1 MSWVSWPCRN
11 AAASG
16 PEISTMAR
24 SSSLAATSGKEFM
37 DVILLKSVELLKPVG
52 LSKPVKPMKSVEL
65 SKPVKQGGHSVY
77 DSGLWPGCV
86 EMPCAVPACLIVAR
100 FPPRGKARSEEHT
113 SELQS
118 LMRISY
124 AVFCLKQKKH
134 HIQI

>member
-77 DSGLWPGCV
+77 DSGLW
-86 EMPCAVPACLIVAR
+86 
-100 FPPRGKARSEEHT
+100 RSEERRVGKECVSRCRSCWSPYT
-113 SELQS
+113 
-118 LMRISY
+118 
-124 AVFCLKQKKH
+124 
-134 HIQI
+134 